1 MRSRPDLEAAIEA
14 VLADG
19 TTDHWVTVLEAAGVP
34 CGPVYDYGQM
44 FSDPQVVHRG
54 MVQHAT
60 DAELGDV
67 PHIRTPIRIG
77 DDIRVR
83 TVAPKLGQHN
93 AEVFGSAGVDAA
105 ELRALKEKGVVCDG
119 TGRGAPVQTALSTPT
134 TARARSA
141 KRRDRKSTRLNSR
154 H

>member
-1 MRSRPDLEAAIEA
+1 MKNRPALEAAIEA

-67 PHIRTPIRIG
+67 PHIRPPIRIG

-83 TVAPKLGQHN
+83 PVPPKLGEHN
-93 AEVFGSAGVDAA
+93 VEVFGSARVDAA
-105 ELRALKEKGVVCDG
+105 DLPALTGTGVV
-119 TGRGAPVQTALSTPT
+119 
-134 TARARSA
+134 
-141 KRRDRKSTRLNSR
+141 
-154 H
+154 

>member
-1 MRSRPDLEAAIEA
+1 MMIGAGGQSIWVRCAAALGHPEWVEDSRFLNSRERMKNRPALEAAIEA

-60 DAELGDV
+60 DE
-67 PHIRTPIRIG
+67 IG
-77 DDIRVR
+77 RASCRERVCQY
-83 TVAPKLGQHN
+83 V
-93 AEVFGSAGVDAA
+93 
-105 ELRALKEKGVVCDG
+105 
-119 TGRGAPVQTALSTPT
+119 
-134 TARARSA
+134 
-141 KRRDRKSTRLNSR
+141 
-154 H
+154 